1 MAFTNVVTEVV
12 NADDEE
18 AEAGEVKLDVTD
30 DKGVEATAKD
40 TIN

>member
-12 NADDEE
+12 KADEEE
-18 AEAGEVKLDVTD
+18 AEAGDVKLDVTD